1 MRQNEIT
8 IGMECVVKIGSRF
21 APVTVLRELPTHYS
35 RRRKFACMTHDT
47 RREITATAARL
58 RHAIGTPGDVAEN
71 ARAAARQRRIGREQ
85 RAAEARPWTMP
96 EGIVATVE
104 DARPIPGMIARVG
117 RLPVMRLNETDRAGV
132 DRLVDRLHCAESP
145 MAVCRRIRRG
155 LERFQWRTIP
165 ATLRRAVLLAGLER
179 HADNVA
185 AFRDVMGHAPLPS
198 ERMVAE
204 AVGVACGL
212 GRMP

>member
-1 MRQNEIT
+1 MRQNEVQ
-8 IGMECVVKIGSRF
+8 IGMAAVVKVGGRL
-21 APVTVLRELPTHYS
+21 ATVTVLRELLTRYD
-35 RRRKFACMTHDT
+35 RRRKFACLTHDT

-58 RHAIGTPGDVAEN
+58 RPAPGSPQDDA
-71 ARAAARQRRIGREQ
+71 ARSREAAAAARRRRDDE
-85 RAAEARPWTMP
+85 EPRPWTMP
-96 EGIVATVE
+96 EGMAATLVVSRPVA
-104 DARPIPGMIARVG
+104 GMMARVA
-117 RLPVMRLNETDRAGV
+117 RMPIMALNETDRAGV

-179 HADNVA
+179 HAANRSLY
-185 AFRDVMGHAPLPS
+185 RDVMGHAPLPS